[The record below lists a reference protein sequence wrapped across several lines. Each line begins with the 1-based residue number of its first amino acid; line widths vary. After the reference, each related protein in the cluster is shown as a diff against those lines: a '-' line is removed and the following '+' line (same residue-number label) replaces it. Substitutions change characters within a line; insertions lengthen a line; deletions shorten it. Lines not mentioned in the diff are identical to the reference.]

1 MKIKTFLLFA
11 GIILLFI
18 ILSGKTILYYYWV
31 ALVITVSY
39 LNSHS
44 TYLQK
49 HYKLF
54 NTLFLLYLLFVVW
67 ERTRHYQFSP
77 WIELQINNSE
87 HIFFGL
93 MICFIASLV
102 LQLPPFT
109 IRSFFVRLLLSVLL
123 FNGIGFINE
132 WFQNRIYNRPMFILI
147 PDSVKDLRMNLWG
160 TLVFVL
166 VSLTAYWFDDKRKIM
181 TTALGE

>member
-11 GIILLFI
+11 GIILLLIF
-18 ILSGKTILYYYWV
+18 LSGKIILYYYWG
-31 ALVITVSY
+31 ALVLTVSY
-39 LNSHS
+39 LNSHN

-49 HYKLF
+49 RYKVL

-67 ERTRHYQFSP
+67 ERTRHYQFLP
-77 WIELQINNSE
+77 WIELQINNGE
-87 HIFFGL
+87 HIAFGV

-109 IRSFFVRLLLSVLL
+109 IRSFFVRLLLSMLL

-132 WFQNRIYNRPMFILI
+132 WFQNRMYSRPMFTLI
-147 PDSVKDLRMNLWG
+147 PDSLKDLRMNLWG
-160 TLVFVL
+160 TLAFVA
-166 VSLTAYWFDDKRKIM
+166 VSLLAHQFSTKRGIVIKHK
-181 TTALGE
+181 